1 MSSRF
6 DQLCTFLD
14 VLGADAAP
22 GELLELRYRLDTGH
36 GLGRYFEPVHS
47 SPALATRALLLARTT
62 DTYIACAPR
71 KRRGGTI
78 DDIAASAVVWVDLDT
93 PQAVGALQRF
103 SPAPAI
109 VIASGTGTNVHAY
122 WPLTGRADAEQV
134 AAANRK
140 LAHALGGD
148 CGAVT
153 NAAAILRP
161 PGTHNHKHEP
171 STRVDALK
179 LNSHRQLALGEITA
193 GLHDPATATRPATP
207 ATRSPHASSDPLLRI
222 APAEYVERLLGVKV
236 PRSGKVA
243 CPFHEDKTPSL
254 HVYDTPEQGWCCF
267 SARCAIDGRPR
278 GGSIYNLAGPLM
290 GYDTTGDD
298 FRALKRELR
307 HIFARATA

>member
-6 DQLCTFLD
+6 DQLCGFLD
-14 VLGADAAP
+14 VLGAAAGP
-22 GELLELRYRLDTGH
+22 DELLELRYRLDSGG
-36 GLGRYFEPVHS
+36 GLGRYFEHVYS
-47 SPALATRALLLARTT
+47 SPALATRALLLSRTT

-78 DDIAASAVVWVDLDT
+78 DDVAASAVVWVDLDT
-93 PQAVGALQRF
+93 PEAVQALERF

-134 AAANRK
+134 ASANRK

-161 PGTHNHKHEP
+161 PGTRNHKHEP
-171 STRVDALK
+171 STRVDALE
-179 LNSHRQLALGEITA
+179 LDSHRRLALGEITA
-193 GLHDPATATRPATP
+193 GLHDPAKATGPATP
-207 ATRSPHASSDPLLRI
+207 ATRSHHASSDPLLRI

-236 PRSGKVA
+236 PHSGKVA

-267 SARCAIDGRPR
+267 SARCAVNGRPR

-290 GYDTTGDD
+290 GYETTGDD
-298 FRALKRELR
+298 FRALKRELL
-307 HIFARATA
+307 HLFARATA